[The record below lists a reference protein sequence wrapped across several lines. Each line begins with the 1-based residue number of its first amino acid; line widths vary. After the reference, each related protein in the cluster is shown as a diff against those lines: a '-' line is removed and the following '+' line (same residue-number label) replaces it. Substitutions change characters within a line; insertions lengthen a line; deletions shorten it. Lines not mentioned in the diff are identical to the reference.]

1 MLIAVHWDQK
11 GHSISTPW
19 QRTDKEVPFSKLGL
33 PAASDGVWHIGQR
46 SRAKGKKFHT
56 FKCSQFLF
64 SYKYGGRERQ
74 FFVYGPGS

>member
-33 PAASDGVWHIGQR
+33 HLAPATSDSVWRVQV
-46 SRAKGKKFHT
+46 KGHARKEKNSHVQIFAV
-56 FKCSQFLF
+56 FI
-64 SYKYGGRERQ
+64 
-74 FFVYGPGS
+74 FV